1 MKLRL
6 LAFSGLIVVLGPLA
20 ACSSSDPYQA
30 EMESDIASVEAKVPT
45 RERASVRICETLYSG
60 PGASSYTEALQ
71 FATDAMAELTD
82 SDDPKGM
89 FNALAVALVNFGDA
103 SLVAD
108 EASFQDAAFELA
120 SVCTDILSGEYG
132 K

>member
-6 LAFSGLIVVLGPLA
+6 LAFSGLIVFVGPLA
-20 ACSSSDPYQA
+20 ACSSSDPD
-30 EMESDIASVEAKVPT
+30 EFDVESAMASVQAKVPT

-60 PGASSYTEALQ
+60 SGISSSNEALQ
-71 FATDAMAELTD
+71 FATTALAELTD

-89 FNALAVALVNFGDA
+89 FNALSVALVNFGDA
-103 SLVAD
+103 TLVD
-108 EASFQDAAFELA
+108 DVASYQDAAFELA
-120 SVCTDILSGEYG
+120 SVCTDIVSGEYG